1 MQGLPGVKL
10 AFCIFKYFPY
20 GGVSRDL
27 EQIARA
33 CAARGHGVRVYALE
47 WQGDVPKGVEA
58 VPVRARGLTGPARYR
73 RFADRVSRHLG
84 EYPVELVVGFN
95 KMPGLDVYVA
105 GDSCYE
111 EKARTQRG
119 WYYRLLPRYRHFAQF
134 ERDVFGDDRPVRILT
149 VSDTQK
155 PAFKRHYGTPDERFF
170 PLPPAVEVD
179 RTVPA
184 DRAEA
189 RAWLRREFDLPE
201 EARVLLFVGSGY
213 VTKGL
218 DRVLRAFAVLPDAV
232 ARDTWLLVVGQD
244 RSRPFERLAVRLG
257 LGERVRFVGA
267 RDDVPRILQGG
278 DALTLPAYNE
288 AAGLV
293 ILEALAAGLPALV
306 TDACGFAPFVSR
318 AEAGIV
324 SGSPFDQ
331 GKYNG
336 ELAEILTS
344 PRRATWSANGRRL
357 AESGALGGRAHTAR
371 DLIERFARGEL
382 RPTVALC
389 LHRVAP
395 RGGISR
401 DLLTLAA
408 ACRARGWQVRVYT
421 LSWQAPDGVAGV
433 DVVVVPVAS
442 MTGHRRIERFER
454 WVAQALRRSPVHCL
468 VGFNKMP
475 GLDICLAA
483 EPCAARE
490 GDRMRTRIYRGTPRF
505 RQVAHSERA
514 VFCGT
519 TTVLARSPRWAEDHV
534 GYYDAAPEVVG
545 PLVEPPP
552 ACADGAT
559 REEVRRDWG
568 AAEDDCVL
576 LYVENAGKAGE
587 AGLDRLLL
595 TLAALPEAYRERV
608 RLVVL
613 DAGSPLRGMTALKS
627 MAQGLGL
634 GRRVRFEDSGADAV
648 SCYRAADLLVHPAY
662 RDLAGHAVLEAVLS
676 GLPVVTTS
684 DVGCSEHV
692 AAAEAGVVVDAPF
705 ELDTFKRAVIEAL
718 DDERRRAW
726 AGNARRYASATKFG
740 GLARVL
746 ELIEGCVR
754 QRGQTLSAR

>member
-1 MQGLPGVKL
+1 MKL

-134 ERDVFGDDRPVRILT
+134 ERVVFGDDRPVRILT
-149 VSDTQK
+149 VSDAQK

-179 RTVPA
+179 GIGPG
-184 DRAEA
+184 DRGEG
-189 RAWLRREFDLPE
+189 RAWLRREFDLPGQ
-201 EARVLLFVGSGY
+201 ARVLLFVGSGF

-306 TDACGFAPFVSR
+306 TDACGFAPFVAR
-318 AEAGIV
+318 AEGGIV
-324 SGSPFDQ
+324 SASPFDQ
-331 GKYNG
+331 ARFNA
-336 ELAEILTS
+336 ELVDILTS
-344 PRRATWSANGRRL
+344 PMRPAWGANGRRL
-357 AESGALGGRAHTAR
+357 AVSGALGGRARTAC
-371 DLIERFARGEL
+371 DLVERFARGEL

-389 LHRVAP
+389 LHRVAAHD
-395 RGGISR
+395 GVSQ
-401 DLLTLAA
+401 DFLTLAA

-421 LSWQAPDGVAGV
+421 LSWPAPPGVSGV

-442 MTGHRRIERFER
+442 MTGHKRIERFER
-454 WVAQALRRSPVHCL
+454 WVAQALRRSPVHCV

-490 GDRMRTRIYRGTPRF
+490 ADRMRTRIYRETPRF
-505 RQVAHSERA
+505 RQVSSSERA
-514 VFCGT
+514 VFSGPA
-519 TTVLARSPRWAEDHV
+519 TVLARSQCWAEDHLD
-534 GYYDAAPEVVG
+534 YYDAAPEVVG
-545 PLVEPPP
+545 PLVEVRPP
-552 ACADGAT
+552 CAHETTPG
-559 REEVRRDWG
+559 REEMRQDWG
-568 AAEDDCVL
+568 AEEGDCVL
-576 LYVENAGKAGE
+576 LHVGG

-595 TLAALPEAYRERV
+595 TLATLPEAHRDRV

-613 DAGSPLRGMTALKS
+613 EGGSPLRSVAALRS
-627 MAQGLGL
+627 MAQGIGL
-634 GRRVRFEDSGADAV
+634 ARRVRFEDSGAAALA
-648 SCYRAADLLVHPAY
+648 CYRAADLLVHPAY
-662 RDLAGHAVLEAVLS
+662 RDLAGHAVLEALLS

-684 DVGCSEHV
+684 DIACSEHV
-692 AAAEAGVVVDAPF
+692 ALAEAGVVVDAPF